1 MSRKDY
7 EGEGVPDRLQ
17 NKTIET
23 MLPDTLYLPAVD
35 SFTGMNEVFYIDKNQ
50 ASGLGRLVVDGRQ
63 DLRLVEPA
71 DSLDEMVVLMKVWAQ
86 DSNGELREYII
97 ADCRHCDDHL
107 DLIGDD
113 SEVDFTDQETAW
125 GEIDYI
131 QHRVIVSAVI
141 DNRGYGKI
149 DNRDDGKIDSIDDGK
164 IGVWGDPDLYDAAI
178 HMARMVD
185 EALSGHD
192 RAAISEVSGKED
204 DTNQLRL
211 RTRDLQ
217 QD

>member
-1 MSRKDY
+1 MSRIGY

-23 MLPDTLYLPAVD
+23 MFPDTLYVPAVD
-35 SFTGMNEVFYIDKNQ
+35 SFTDMNEIFYIDKNQ

-63 DLRLVEPA
+63 DLRLVESD
-71 DSLDEMVVLMKVWAQ
+71 DSLDEMVVLMKVWVQ
-86 DSNGELREYII
+86 DSKGELREYII
-97 ADCRHCDDHL
+97 ADCRYCDDQF

-125 GEIDYI
+125 GEIDYM
-131 QHRVIVSAVI
+131 QHRVTVSAVI
-141 DNRGYGKI
+141 DNI
-149 DNRDDGKIDSIDDGK
+149 DKGK
-164 IGVWGDPDLYDAAI
+164 IGVWGDPDLNDTAI
-178 HMARMVD
+178 HMARVVD
-185 EALSGHD
+185 EAVSGRD

-204 DTNQLRL
+204 GTSQLKL
-211 RTRDLQ
+211 RTRDSQ